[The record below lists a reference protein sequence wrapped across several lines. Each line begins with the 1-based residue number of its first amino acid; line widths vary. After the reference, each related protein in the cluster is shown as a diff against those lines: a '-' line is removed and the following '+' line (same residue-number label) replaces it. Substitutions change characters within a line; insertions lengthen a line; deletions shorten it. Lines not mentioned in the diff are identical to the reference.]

1 MQSIFRGT
9 PAPTQAAYRL
19 ICLLPVDVLVTMS
32 TEIHA
37 QNIRQVRNTGMI
49 ESCGVRLSAKMI
61 CQTVMALSASDPS
74 SSFWY

>member
-9 PAPTQAAYRL
+9 RAPTQAAYRL
-19 ICLLPVDVLVTMS
+19 ICLLPADVLVTMS
-32 TEIHA
+32 TEVHA

-49 ESCGVRLSAKMI
+49 ESCSVRLSAKMSR
-61 CQTVMALSASDPS
+61 QTVIALSASDPS